1 MGMWGMFHMADSV
14 KFFDGKKYMWDY
26 EDYPDKSAAQ
36 MKAQQYT
43 QNKFEVKIV
52 EQSGKHYVYTRRVVT
67 SMPQG

>member
-1 MGMWGMFHMADSV
+1 MGMRGMFHMADSV

-43 QNKFEVKIV
+43 LNKFEVKIV